1 MIFDSII
8 DSLLLLTNVCFKV
21 LLSLIIFFFFFFF
34 IREMTKTQQKQF
46 MKLQNFRIVF
56 FTNHLKLVNWIP
68 TLSFS
73 YTLLFDTSVVN
84 LNGYFLSNFLSDF
97 LMLSGLALMLR
108 NSYVSG
114 FSSFK

>member
-8 DSLLLLTNVCFKV
+8 DFLLLLTNACFNV
-21 LLSLIIFFFFFFF
+21 LLFFL

-46 MKLQNFRIVF
+46 MKLQNFRIAF

-97 LMLSGLALMLR
+97 LMLSGLTLMLR